1 MADSSRRASVCV
13 GAFVLGILV
22 GAVILIVFLGES
34 GDDDN
39 SNANTVSSTV
49 QLLSATVGA
58 TGTAGTATST
68 IAVTATSTSTTT
80 GSTTTSTTT
89 VATTHVSTLAGA
101 GSSMGPMGS
110 IATVLPT
117 TTSVPSFIASGSSED
132 SSSSGETAGIAAGA
146 FFGCLFLS
154 LIVVFILRRKHAE
167 RSQQGVQVP
176 QEGSIP
182 QAQLSETLQMNP
194 MLPMEQ
200 IEGTHTKKD
209 SKGAP
214 DSARQNATLS
224 STQFSNDAARLKQA
238 QASGKGDQGHPH
250 SFGQPPPAYESDSK
264 HEDYK
269 TGQSAVGPF
278 PLPNNSVQQNV
289 AHGTVNT
296 ASGEFK
302 RAPSVTNSNFPPGGE
317 PWQRSQAATSNRQ
330 FQVTANVDPTRYT
343 AASPVRS
350 TGERHEYAS
359 HEVRECMGNECMI
372 SATWTKWLMHNWQ
385 IHGVMGPGLAISESV

>member
-1 MADSSRRASVCV
+1 
-13 GAFVLGILV
+13 
-22 GAVILIVFLGES
+22 
-34 GDDDN
+34 
-39 SNANTVSSTV
+39 
-49 QLLSATVGA
+49 
-58 TGTAGTATST
+58 
-68 IAVTATSTSTTT
+68 
-80 GSTTTSTTT
+80 
-89 VATTHVSTLAGA
+89 
-101 GSSMGPMGS
+101 MGPMGS

-154 LIVVFILRRKHAE
+154 LIVVFILRRKHTE
-167 RSQQGVQVP
+167 RSKQGVQVP
-176 QEGSIP
+176 PEGSIQ

-194 MLPMEQ
+194 MMPMQQ

-209 SKGAP
+209 TQGAT
-214 DSARQNATLS
+214 DHARHNATLS

-250 SFGQPPPAYESDSK
+250 SFGQPPPAYESGSK
-264 HEDYK
+264 HEEYK
-269 TGQSAVGPF
+269 NGQSAVGPF
-278 PLPNNSVQQNV
+278 PLHQSVQQNV

-302 RAPSVTNSNFPPGGE
+302 RARSVASSDFPPGGE

-330 FQVTANVDPTRYT
+330 FQ

-359 HEVRECMGNECMI
+359 HEGGN
-372 SATWTKWLMHNWQ
+372 
-385 IHGVMGPGLAISESV
+385 GVNTIESML